1 MGYVVLR
8 HAGDHLGLVP
18 DATSGRSRLHPVDGA
33 VTAAA
38 VFRRLALSHDRIA
51 LQTLDGR
58 YLTVAED
65 EAMSFAVYAD
75 ASFSSA
81 ATFEEVLWPGGE
93 VSLRCDR
100 LTYLSVTPSGQVS
113 ANRTVTEVSERFS
126 MTSAPRSLRPVV
138 AEPEPAIARVV
149 TLPRQAGPRRED
161 PSTRRNGGSSVGH
174 GTD

>member
-1 MGYVVLR
+1 MGYVVLG

-18 DATSGRSRLHPVDGA
+18 DPTSGRSRLQPVPGG
-33 VTAAA
+33 VTAAG

-75 ASFSSA
+75 GSFSSA

-100 LTYLSVTPSGQVS
+100 LTYLSVTASGQVS
-113 ANRTVTEVSERFS
+113 ANRTVTEVSERFT
-126 MTSAPRSLRPVV
+126 MTAAPRSLRPVV

-149 TLPRQAGPRRED
+149 TLPRQAGPRSEG
-161 PSTRRNGGSSVGH
+161 STSRRNGGSSVGR

>member
-18 DATSGRSRLHPVDGA
+18 DAMTGRSRLQPVSGA
-33 VTAAA
+33 VTAAG

-58 YLTVAED
+58 YLCVAED
-65 EAMSFAVYAD
+65 EAMSFAVYAET
-75 ASFSSA
+75 SFSTA

-113 ANRTVTEVSERFS
+113 ANRTVTEASERFS
-126 MTSAPRSLRPVV
+126 MTAAPRSLRPVV

-149 TLPRQAGPRRED
+149 TLPRQAGPRRGD
-161 PSTRRNGGSSVGH
+161 PSSRRNGGSSVGR

>member
-18 DATSGRSRLHPVDGA
+18 DPATGESRLQPVTGP
-33 VTAAA
+33 VTSAG

-58 YLTVAED
+58 FLSVHED
-65 EAMSFAVYAD
+65 EAMSYGVYAGD
-75 ASFSSA
+75 AFTTA

-93 VSLRCDR
+93 ISLRCDR
-100 LTYLSVTPSGQVS
+100 LTYVSVSRSGQVT
-113 ANRTVTEVSERFS
+113 ANRTLTETSERFVMS
-126 MTSAPRSLRPVV
+126 PAPRGLRPVV
-138 AEPEPAIARVV
+138 AEPEPEIARVV
-149 TLPRQAGPRRED
+149 SIPRQAGPRGVL
-161 PSTRRNGGSSVGH
+161 PIGRRNGDSAVVR

>member
-18 DATSGRSRLHPVDGA
+18 DAASGRSRLQPVTGT
-33 VTAAA
+33 VTAAG

-65 EAMSFAVYAD
+65 DAMSFAVYAET
-75 ASFSSA
+75 AFSTA

-113 ANRTVTEVSERFS
+113 ANRTVTEATERFA

-149 TLPRQAGPRRED
+149 MLPRQGGPRSSN
-161 PSTRRNGGSSVGH
+161 PSTRRNGGSAVGH